1 MDKQALAVMIPV
13 LAVFFVGLTVFAN
26 TAIGKALARRIG
38 GEARPRIEDDVQQHL
53 LDIQSEMSAMR
64 QELMETQERL
74 DFAERLLARR
84 DDGARLGVAGREE

>member
-38 GEARPRIEDDVQQHL
+38 GDVRPRLDEDVSLQLQEVH
-53 LDIQSEMSAMR
+53 SEMAAMR
-64 QELMETQERL
+64 QELLETQERL

-84 DDGARLGVAGREE
+84 DDDARLGAAGREE